1 MQIFC
6 LYSKSYEESIFDTDN
21 SKIIY
26 FDNKFKSWFSALQIL
41 EKTLEI
47 FKNFMF
53 LWIFY
58 YNNKKNATSEGLEP
72 PTLWS
77 EVTRAIHCAMRLP

>member
-47 FKNFMF
+47 FKIFMF
-53 LWIFY
+53 L
-58 YNNKKNATSEGLEP
+58 
-72 PTLWS
+72 
-77 EVTRAIHCAMRLP
+77 

>member
-47 FKNFMF
+47 KTLEIFKNFMF
-53 LWIFY
+53 L
-58 YNNKKNATSEGLEP
+58 
-72 PTLWS
+72 
-77 EVTRAIHCAMRLP
+77 